1 MEYDI
6 KETHI
11 IFDAKGIKEIAVLWA
26 DNDNLRATYLTTEL
40 TAGYGRINVDDT
52 ITNDLL
58 QNVAGRGIYLDDK
71 RKKKYFPSVK
81 NWSR

>member
-6 KETHI
+6 KETHV
-11 IFDAKGIKEIAVLWA
+11 IFDAKGIKEIAVLWV
-26 DNDNLRATYLTTEL
+26 DKEDVRATYLTTEK
-40 TAGYGRINVDDT
+40 TAGYGRINATDT

-58 QNVAGRGIYLDDK
+58 QNVAGHGIYLDDN

-81 NWSR
+81 NWSK